1 MSKYDRSWKRFDLD
15 FGTESFVTWEHL
27 DQDQRAWWRALGLGV
42 DRSKCDGA
50 NTKVTTNNKC
60 ISERAGC
67 TRVNYHTAKRW
78 ENDGNNDVVAKQRF
92 EARDFSV
99 IFFKYEC
106 ETVAVNAAGKLEWTD
121 LPVPNISPLTWGDI
135 NAGHEDGRFMT
146 AATNLGYDEDEW
158 KAHGSAPDRREGP
171 PDNLVLVVENY
182 LEGEPYTSLFFF
194 TQTICI
200 VIMIAV
206 SILEIRHIFL
216 WWHQTKSKSKI
227 ETKSKSTSKFQFCK
241 SKIGTWTC
249 DRSSEIILRTRYNLR
264 GSTPSYNLCQAEYD
278 QLNSDAKKYFEA
290 IPVNFSVYD
299 NYGKCC
305 LTLACCGMRGLS
317 KAELAAAWSYLNP
330 KRVVSSCE
338 GHLVTWFFGDCGRV
352 AIRCHSGLDNGS

>member
-1 MSKYDRSWKRFDLD
+1 
-15 FGTESFVTWEHL
+15 
-27 DQDQRAWWRALGLGV
+27 
-42 DRSKCDGA
+42 
-50 NTKVTTNNKC
+50 
-60 ISERAGC
+60 
-67 TRVNYHTAKRW
+67 
-78 ENDGNNDVVAKQRF
+78 
-92 EARDFSV
+92 
-99 IFFKYEC
+99 
-106 ETVAVNAAGKLEWTD
+106 
-121 LPVPNISPLTWGDI
+121 
-135 NAGHEDGRFMT
+135 MT

-227 ETKSKSTSKFQFCK
+227 E
-241 SKIGTWTC
+241 TWTC